1 MNSSIERFAETA
13 RRFCTW
19 AEGEPQAAATEAN
32 IALRLLSELHE
43 RALQLPEGAVPGDP
57 QAPSHEAWT
66 VVFRRFGSLPFNY
79 YVQQTDPFVFEDA
92 GHEVGDLA
100 DDLADIWADLKG
112 GLSLFDA
119 GLKDA
124 AASHWWQYFWIHWG
138 MHATSGL
145 YPLRYWIAE
154 NRDDLYEPRTDLA
167 ASPG

>member
-13 RRFCTW
+13 RRFCAW
-19 AEGEPQAAATEAN
+19 AEGEPQAAAIEAN
-32 IALRLLSELHE
+32 IALRLLYELQE
-43 RALQLPEGAVPGDP
+43 RALQLPEGVVHGDP
-57 QAPSHEAWT
+57 DELSHEAWT

-92 GHEVGDLA
+92 GHEVGDIA
-100 DDLADIWADLKG
+100 DDLADIWRDLKG

-138 MHATSGL
+138 RHAASCL
-145 YPLRYWIAE
+145 YPLQYWIAE
-154 NRDDLYEPRTDLA
+154 RREDIYEPRADVGVDA
-167 ASPG
+167 Q